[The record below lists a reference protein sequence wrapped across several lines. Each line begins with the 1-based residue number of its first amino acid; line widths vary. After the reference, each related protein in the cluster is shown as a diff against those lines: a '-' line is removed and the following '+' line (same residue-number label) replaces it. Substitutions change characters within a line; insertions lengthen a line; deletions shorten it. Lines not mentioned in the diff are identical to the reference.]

1 MGMYIRSER
10 ARPTYVHQTAMY
22 RNRVAVLEERNTVGK
37 TREGITCESRGNHFT
52 ETVVTLP
59 PKVETWHE
67 GEGNSVRSTIVHWEL
82 PRMAT

>member
-22 RNRVAVLEERNTVGK
+22 RNRVAVLEERNSVGK

-52 ETVVTLP
+52 EGLD
-59 PKVETWHE
+59 
-67 GEGNSVRSTIVHWEL
+67 
-82 PRMAT
+82 MA

>member
-52 ETVVTLP
+52 EGLD
-59 PKVETWHE
+59 
-67 GEGNSVRSTIVHWEL
+67 
-82 PRMAT
+82 MA